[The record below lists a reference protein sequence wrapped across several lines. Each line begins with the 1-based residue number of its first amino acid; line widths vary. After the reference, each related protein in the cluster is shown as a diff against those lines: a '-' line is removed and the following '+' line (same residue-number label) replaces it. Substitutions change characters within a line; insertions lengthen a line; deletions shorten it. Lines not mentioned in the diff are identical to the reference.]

1 MAHVQCAIEH
11 IFPLVYE
18 FRKKRSPEELEQLR
32 LKQLQNATFEDITEV
47 EDVIAGSGAA
57 TSGPGGLMP
66 NVSTLQRRRIS
77 NTFNKFPN
85 AKRKR
90 TDDIELNEE
99 FDVDE
104 PDAIAGDD
112 DDMVM
117 FDPNESIIEGP
128 DDDEDDL

>member
-1 MAHVQCAIEH
+1 M
-11 IFPLVYE
+11 
-18 FRKKRSPEELEQLR
+18 R